1 MLIPLKECALP
12 GAVLIERARELSI
25 PITTRALENR
35 LVTGQRKMARRKSP
49 KDAKCPHCGRQ
60 FTKGGLK
67 QHLRHVKCS
76 PTSTASPRQFERV
89 RCKHCGKSFHST
101 NSLRVHVS
109 TVHPT
114 EYAKSPG
121 LMTHHRAP
129 YHKKRNSDRSGGGAD
144 HHRGSSERA
153 SSRALSDAPPPSR
166 GEGRTESARQS
177 SGREWHEGHHHHAAI
192 DSRDWDADRGNRQPA
207 WQSETKKRMAE
218 AASGK

>member
-1 MLIPLKECALP
+1 MEK
-12 GAVLIERARELSI
+12 
-25 PITTRALENR
+25 R
-35 LVTGQRKMARRKSP
+35 LVFGQRNMARRKSP
-49 KDAKCPHCGRQ
+49 KDAKCQHCGRL

-89 RCKHCGKSFHST
+89 RCRHCGKSFHST

-109 TVHPT
+109 TVHPP
-114 EYAKSPG
+114 ECAKSPG
-121 LMTHHRAP
+121 LMKHHRAP
-129 YHKKRNSDRSGGGAD
+129 HHKQRRGSDRSGGESD

-166 GEGRTESARQS
+166 ADGRSESARRS
-177 SGREWHEGHHHHAAI
+177 SGGERRESHHRQVPI
-192 DSRDWDADRGNRQPA
+192 GGRDWDADRSDRQPA

-218 AASGK
+218 AASG

>member
-1 MLIPLKECALP
+1 MEK
-12 GAVLIERARELSI
+12 
-25 PITTRALENR
+25 R
-35 LVTGQRKMARRKSP
+35 LVIGQRKMARRKSP
-49 KDAKCPHCGRQ
+49 RDSKCPHCNRH

-67 QHLRHVKCS
+67 QHLRHVKCGPS
-76 PTSTASPRQFERV
+76 STASPRQFERV

-129 YHKKRNSDRSGGGAD
+129 YHKQRSSDRSGGGAD
-144 HHRGSSERA
+144 HHHRGSSARA
-153 SSRALSDAPPPSR
+153 SSQTLSDVRPPSR
-166 GEGRTESARQS
+166 SDGRSESARQS

-207 WQSETKKRMAE
+207 WQSETKQRMAE
-218 AASGK
+218 DASGK